1 MCMGNVNKTYC
12 VLQTLDLLQ
21 KLYSKLMDEKNN
33 PVASNDES
41 SFPCLVCGQIFS
53 SQANISI
60 AFKNQ

>member
-41 SFPCLVCGQIFS
+41 SYKLSLSCVRSNLQ
-53 SQANISI
+53 
-60 AFKNQ
+60 